1 MAVFD
6 WFDWLASVATTTS
19 DDGRSKHSV
28 SPQIICPNIH
38 THTKITKNKTRP
50 NRHQTAL
57 HTHLPPNNP
66 NTACFQYIDGVCYV
80 LMYWV
85 FEPFFCTI
93 FTQISRKR
101 HTSSY
106 YSSKHRYSS
115 YMCFP
120 SVSCLF
126 GDDSN
131 TDCSHGGLASQ
142 DDIRQQPHGLSTVLQ
157 EMGLI
162 VSTGETGH
170 VVFEYRFLRQR
181 RSHRR

>member
-1 MAVFD
+1 MLQQQRPMMGAQNTRFR
-6 WFDWLASVATTTS
+6 L
-19 DDGRSKHSV
+19 RSSA
-28 SPQIICPNIH
+28 QIY
-38 THTKITKNKTRP
+38 THTQKSPKTKQDQIDTKQPYTPICRPITPTPRVF
-50 NRHQTAL
+50 
-57 HTHLPPNNP
+57 
-66 NTACFQYIDGVCYV
+66 NTSTG
-80 LMYWV
+80 
-85 FEPFFCTI
+85 
-93 FTQISRKR
+93 KR

-181 RSHRR
+181 RSHRRLILTWNCHAQEDGTFSLQNN